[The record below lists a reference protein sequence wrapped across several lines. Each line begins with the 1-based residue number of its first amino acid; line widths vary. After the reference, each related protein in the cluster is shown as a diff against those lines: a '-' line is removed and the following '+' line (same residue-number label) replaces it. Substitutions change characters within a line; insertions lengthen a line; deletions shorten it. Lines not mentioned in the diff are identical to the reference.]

1 MNKRLF
7 ISFVLLSLSALL
19 IGSVPWLEE
28 KRLTI
33 ERLNDQT
40 KNDLRELREIDQTN
54 RWLTKNILP
63 RIENQILENEAI
75 ELSMIAFYDQ
85 YASLYQFRVSK
96 FVYYDTSAKM
106 DIGFTFV
113 PKNPSDIDRFLA
125 LRYLDG
131 FIQIK
136 ELSYKE
142 DRISGILTL
151 IHPIK
156 GGENATFGE

>member
-19 IGSVPWLEE
+19 IGSVSWLEE
-28 KRLTI
+28 KRLTV

-40 KNDLRELREIDQTN
+40 KNDLRELREIEQTN

-63 RIENQILENEAI
+63 RIGNQILENEAI

-142 DRISGILTL
+142 DSMSGILTL

-156 GGENATFGE
+156 GGENATSGE